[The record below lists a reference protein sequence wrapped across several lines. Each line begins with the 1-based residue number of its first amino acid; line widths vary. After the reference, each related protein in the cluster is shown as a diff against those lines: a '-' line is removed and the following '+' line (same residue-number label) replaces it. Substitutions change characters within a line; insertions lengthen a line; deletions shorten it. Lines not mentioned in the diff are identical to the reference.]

1 MSKKPMEGFT
11 PIQETLK
18 VIKARMSNVKHKI
31 MIMSGK
37 GGVGKSMV
45 TANLAIALSLK
56 GYKVA
61 VLDADLHGPSIPKM
75 LGVEGKTMLSG
86 PMGILPVAAKGGIGV
101 VSLDFMLPNEDT
113 PVVWRGPLKS
123 KAIMEFLSLVA
134 WGHRDFLLTDLPPG
148 TGDEPLS
155 VAQFI
160 PDVSGA
166 VIVTIP
172 SMVSQHVVKKAVSFA
187 RKMDIPIL
195 GVVENMS
202 YFRCPKCGEIYY
214 IFGKGGGEA
223 IAREMD
229 VDFLGSIPIDP
240 RVAES
245 SDKGESFLVKYPET
259 EVAKSFMNIAEKII
273 TKLENGT

>member
-1 MSKKPMEGFT
+1 
-11 PIQETLK
+11 
-18 VIKARMSNVKHKI
+18 
-31 MIMSGK
+31 
-37 GGVGKSMV
+37 
-45 TANLAIALSLK
+45 
-56 GYKVA
+56 
-61 VLDADLHGPSIPKM
+61 
-75 LGVEGKTMLSG
+75 MLSG

-134 WGHRDFLLTDLPPG
+134 WGHRDFLLIDLPPG

-223 IAREMD
+223 IARAMD

>member
-202 YFRCPKCGEIYY
+202 YFRCPKCDEIYY

>member
-18 VIKARMSNVKHKI
+18 VIKARMSNIKHKI

>member
-1 MSKKPMEGFT
+1 MEGFT

-202 YFRCPKCGEIYY
+202 YFRCPKCDEIYY

>member
-1 MSKKPMEGFT
+1 MEGFT